1 MKFSCYQKDLAT
13 AVTNVQRAVSPKTNL
28 PALEGI
34 LIRAIDDKIILCGY
48 DLEIGI
54 TTSVLSTVQENG
66 SIVVS
71 AKLFA
76 EIIRRLPD
84 NSVSIETDEKAV
96 VYIHCGCADYQI
108 VGIPSDDYPELPVV
122 DAESNLEIESGIL
135 RNMIKQTIFAIS
147 DDNTKP
153 IYTGSLFEIK
163 NKMFRI
169 VSIDGY
175 RVAIRQEAVS
185 CDTNT
190 KFIVP
195 GKTLSEILKLT
206 TDSEQTVQI
215 TVGQRHAVLNIGD
228 YSIIT
233 RLIEGN
239 FIDYRSTIPETV
251 KTEFVANTR
260 EFISAVERM
269 SLLNSD
275 RIQSP
280 IKCMVYDTQ
289 VNLSCST
296 SVGKANDTIL
306 AHITGENVEIGLNNR
321 YLLDA
326 LKNSDTDRV
335 KVGLNGAISPIKIT
349 PVDSGEPFIF
359 LVVPMRFKS

>member
-13 AVTNVQRAVSPKTNL
+13 AVTNVQRAVSSKTNL

-34 LIRAIDDKIILCGY
+34 LIKAENDRITLCGY

-54 TTSVLSTVQENG
+54 TTFLQSSVQENG
-66 SIVVS
+66 GVVVS
-71 AKLFA
+71 AKLFG
-76 EIIRRLPD
+76 EIVRKLPE
-84 NSVSIETDEKAV
+84 NSVSIETDEKSV
-96 VYIHCGCADYQI
+96 VYIQCGCADYQI
-108 VGIPSDDYPELPVV
+108 VGIPADDYPELPQV
-122 DAESNLEIESGIL
+122 DGNSTLEIESGIL

-147 DDNTKP
+147 DDSTKP
-153 IYTGSLFEIK
+153 IYMGSLFEIK
-163 NKMFRI
+163 NKEFRI

-185 CDTNT
+185 CDTNS
-190 KFIVP
+190 KFIIP
-195 GKTLSEILKLT
+195 GKTLSEVLKLT
-206 TDSEQTVQI
+206 TDEEQNVQI
-215 TVGQRHAVLNIGD
+215 TVGQRHAVLQIEN
-228 YSIIT
+228 YSLIT
-233 RLIEGN
+233 RLIEGT
-239 FIDYRSTIPETV
+239 FLDYRSTIPETS
-251 KTEFVANTR
+251 KTEFIANTR

-289 VNLSCST
+289 VKLSCST
-296 SVGKANDTIL
+296 SVGKANDTVL
-306 AHITGENVEIGLNNR
+306 AHVTGENVEIGLNNR

-326 LKNSDTDRV
+326 LKNADTDQV
-335 KVGLNGAISPIKIT
+335 KVSLNGAISPIKIT
-349 PVDSGEPFIF
+349 PVDDGGSFIF

>member
-34 LIRAIDDKIILCGY
+34 LIKAIDDKIVLCGY

-108 VGIPSDDYPELPVV
+108 VGIPSDDYPELPIV
-122 DAESNLEIESGIL
+122 DAESTLEIEGGIL
-135 RNMIKQTIFAIS
+135 RNMI
-147 DDNTKP
+147 NTKP

-206 TDSEQTVQI
+206 TDDEQTVQI
-215 TVGQRHAVLNIGD
+215 TVGQRHAVLKIGD

-239 FIDYRSTIPETV
+239 FLDYRSTIPETV

-306 AHITGENVEIGLNNR
+306 AHITGENVEFDGESFVRFLSADETAATTINYKADNIGGGNTAGESPD
-321 YLLDA
+321 YKEFVYGIDA
-326 LKNSDTDRV
+326 VSQRDL
-335 KVGLNGAISPIKIT
+335 
-349 PVDSGEPFIF
+349 F
-359 LVVPMRFKS
+359 